1 MDAFSGEGVQVGRHG
16 RGQGLALTGLHLGNT
31 SLMEYD
37 AAEHLHAE
45 LALARH
51 AVGCLANDGVCFRQQ
66 VIQRFAIFD
75 ALAEFHGLAAELFV
89 AQCLMCFF
97 KRVDFIDDFIQ
108 AFDLPDR
115 RVE

>member
-1 MDAFSGEGVQVGRHG
+1 MHAFAGERVEVSRHG
-16 RGQGLALTGLHLGNT
+16 CRQGLALAGLHLGNAA
-31 SLMEYD
+31 LMEHD

-108 AFDLPDR
+108 AFDLPGR